1 MSALASVA
9 DVVSAVCLVV
19 GGLLTV
25 TAGLGLVRFPDV
37 LSRMHAGS
45 KPQAFGLL
53 VMLFGAALQVGWGAV
68 PVLVL
73 VAVFQVMT
81 VPVATHLLAR
91 VSFRTGAADTSR
103 LEVDDLSGA
112 LRRPGEDSGPP
123 AGAPAGERGPRAP
136 DTPPDVAAGPRS
148 SG

>member
-1 MSALASVA
+1 MIALASVA

-53 VMLFGAALQVGWGAV
+53 VMLFGAALQVGWGGV

-91 VSFRTGAADTSR
+91 VTFRTGAADTSR

-112 LRRPGEDSGPP
+112 LQRPGEPVQSQDR
-123 AGAPAGERGPRAP
+123 GERGPRAP

-148 SG
+148 TV

>member
-1 MSALASVA
+1 MNVLASVA

-25 TAGLGLVRFPDV
+25 TAGLGLVRFPDL

-53 VMLFGAALQVGWGAV
+53 VMLFGAALQVGWGGV

-103 LEVDDLSGA
+103 LEVDDLTGA
-112 LRRPGEDSGPP
+112 LTHAEQPEQPEQDPD
-123 AGAPAGERGPRAP
+123 APERGPGAP
-136 DTPPDVAAGPRS
+136 DTPPDAAAAPRS
-148 SG
+148 TG

>member
-1 MSALASVA
+1 MLESVA

-19 GGLLTV
+19 GALLSLS
-25 TAGLGLVRFPDV
+25 AGIGLVRFPDL

-53 VMLFGAALQVGWGAV
+53 VMLFAASLQVGWAAV

-91 VSFRTGAADTSR
+91 ASFRSGAAATAQ
-103 LEVDDLSGA
+103 LEVDDLTAALHDPEEPEEDPDALEPRPGA
-112 LRRPGEDSGPP
+112 LDM
-123 AGAPAGERGPRAP
+123 
-136 DTPPDVAAGPRS
+136 PPDAAAGPRS